1 MRSVA
6 RRCLWDVIDF
16 FAENLRTVDKSVV
29 VFLQV
34 LFDDVDVCVVL
45 VVLFQPKKR
54 GAELDTAALVAN
66 FESGAHLTEL
76 RKQLHASQK
85 AMEASASVVKQAA
98 RDFHGG
104 AF

>member
-1 MRSVA
+1 MGRGLTKKAVPDGRNKAPSST
-6 RRCLWDVIDF
+6 RR
-16 FAENLRTVDKSVV
+16 
-29 VFLQV
+29 
-34 LFDDVDVCVVL
+34 
-45 VVLFQPKKR
+45 
-54 GAELDTAALVAN
+54 LVAN

>member
-1 MRSVA
+1 MA
-6 RRCLWDVIDF
+6 K
-16 FAENLRTVDKSVV
+16 AYGTGTVKTKKAAFSTTTK
-29 VFLQV
+29 Q
-34 LFDDVDVCVVL
+34 
-45 VVLFQPKKR
+45 KKR